1 MRKHICISLS
11 AMIAVLVLP
20 ENLSFA
26 ETKKDIRGFYPEM
39 TWTEFETNLKSINGI
54 SKYCADLKQIRWHVL
69 KENDLQCE
77 VGNFPDNGER
87 FTFSFYKPPNNTTT
101 NALLLKSIDFQFG
114 SNIPTLEMMAHV
126 SEQYG
131 IDPYEK
137 NQTYIDDS
145 TSLKS
150 LFSSVVGHGRMIARW
165 KLSDELVLELKG
177 IPAYGL
183 ELSSQRLLLLEG
195 VERRRLIEKQNA
207 AKSAPKF

>member
-11 AMIAVLVLP
+11 AIIAVLVIAG
-20 ENLSFA
+20 NLSFA
-26 ETKKDIRGFYPEM
+26 ETKKDIRGFFPEM
-39 TWTEFETNLKSINGI
+39 TWTEFEANLKSINGI
-54 SKYCADLKQIRWHVL
+54 SKYCTDLKQIRWHAL
-69 KENDLQCE
+69 NENDLQCD
-77 VGNFPDNGER
+77 VGKFSDNGER
-87 FTFSFYKPPNNTTT
+87 FTFSFYKPPNNTAI
-101 NALLLKSIDFQFG
+101 NALLLKSIDFQFS

-137 NQTYIDDS
+137 NRTYIDDS

-183 ELSSQRLLLLEG
+183 ELSSQKLILLEG
-195 VERRRLIEKQNA
+195 AERRGLIEKQNA
-207 AKSAPKF
+207 AKPAPKF